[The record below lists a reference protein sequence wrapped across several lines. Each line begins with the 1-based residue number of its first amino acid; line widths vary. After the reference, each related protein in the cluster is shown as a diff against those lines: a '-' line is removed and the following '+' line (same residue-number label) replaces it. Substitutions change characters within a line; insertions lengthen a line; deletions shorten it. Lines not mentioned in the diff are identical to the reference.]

1 MERAQGVKSMKKFGV
16 LAASL
21 GLALA
26 LAQPVPASAAI
37 QTIEASGVY
46 VMDSRLGETTE
57 AATARAREDAKRA
70 AAEKAGVY
78 VESYSKMVNMV
89 LEEDEVRTIAAQ
101 VLKIQGEKSKV
112 AVLEDSLLQFTV
124 TITALVDDNGPAMQ
138 EAMSADRG
146 TLAESTRRNNE
157 LQKAYDE
164 LKQQMEDLKRQ
175 YASASDA
182 QRQEIKAEAARNTE
196 RLGAVEELEKAN
208 ACYLR
213 RNYGQALTSYSNAI
227 RMDSRLYEAYNG
239 RGLTYY
245 YMRRLNEAVND
256 FSQAIA
262 LKSDF
267 ANAYNNRG
275 MAYGAAGQYQ
285 NAAQDLQTA
294 ARLMPNSAEIHS
306 NLGSVY
312 LSLQNYDAAIGEC
325 SKAIQLNPDYTEAY
339 FNRSLAYGHQG
350 RYVDALPDAKRAQD
364 LSPGDKSIQDWYQR
378 VRNKVG
384 G

>member
-1 MERAQGVKSMKKFGV
+1 MRKKISV

-26 LAQPVPASAAI
+26 LAHPVPASAAI

-101 VLKIQGEKSKV
+101 VLKIQGEQSKV
-112 AVLEDSLLQFTV
+112 AVIEDNLLQFTV
-124 TITALVDDNGPAMQ
+124 TITALVDDNGADMKN
-138 EAMSADRG
+138 ALSANRSS
-146 TLAESTRRNNE
+146 LVESTRRNNE
-157 LQKAYDE
+157 LQKAYAE

-175 YASASDA
+175 YASANDV
-182 QRQEIKAEAARNTE
+182 QRQTIKTQAARNTE

-208 ACYLR
+208 VYYLR
-213 RNYGQALTSYSNAI
+213 SNYGQALASYTRALQL
-227 RMDSRLYEAYNG
+227 DPRLHEAYNN

-245 YMRRLNEAVND
+245 HTRRLNEAIGD

-267 ANAYNNRG
+267 AHAYNNRG
-275 MAYGAAGQYQ
+275 VSYEAAGQYQ

-294 ARLMPNSAEIHS
+294 ARLMPNSAEIHN

-312 LSLQNYDAAIGEC
+312 QLLKNYDAAIGEY
-325 SKAIQLNPDYTEAY
+325 SKAIQLNYNYTEAY
-339 FNRSLAYGHQG
+339 YNRALAYCNQG
-350 RYVDALPDAKRAQD
+350 RFADALPDARRAQELNPDDKETQD
-364 LSPGDKSIQDWYQR
+364 LYQR
-378 VRNKVG
+378 VQSKVG